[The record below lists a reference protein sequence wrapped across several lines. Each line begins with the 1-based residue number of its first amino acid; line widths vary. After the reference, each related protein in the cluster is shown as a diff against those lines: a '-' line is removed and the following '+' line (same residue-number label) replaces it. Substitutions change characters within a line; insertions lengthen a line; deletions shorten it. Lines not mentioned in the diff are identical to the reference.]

1 MYHIHDENE
10 KDDLKFLS
18 SKLGKELMN
27 IFNNKIKQKRNFKI
41 TNIKKIDFK
50 VRQTRKLNNKV

>member
-1 MYHIHDENE
+1 MYYICNKIE
-10 KDDLKFLS
+10 KDYLKFLS

-27 IFNNKIKQKRNFKI
+27 IFNNKIKQKRNLKI